1 MSTSMPPRTALAAVP
16 PPKRAAS
23 ITRKTKETNIEVS
36 LDLDGTGQ
44 ASIATPLPFLSHMV
58 EQLARHGLIDLTV
71 RAAGDVEI
79 DGHHT
84 TEDLGLVIGQCVTKA
99 LGDKAGILRYG
110 SATLPMDEARAT
122 CALDLSGRPHFVWEV
137 PLPAGAKI
145 GTWDV
150 ELAPVFFEAF
160 ARGAQCNLH
169 VVMHRGEILH
179 HMVEISFK
187 ALARAM
193 REAVRV
199 EARVSGVPSTK
210 GSLVD

>member
-1 MSTSMPPRTALAAVP
+1 MFTFESGAGNTGFPMSRTATVS
-16 PPKRAAS
+16 RN
-23 ITRKTKETNIEVS
+23 TTETCIEVT
-36 LDLDGTGQ
+36 LDLDGTGR
-44 ASIATPLPFLSHMV
+44 SDIETPLPFLTHMI
-58 EQLARHGLIDLTV
+58 EQIARHGLIDLRV
-71 RAAGDVEI
+71 RATGDVEI

-84 TEDLGLVIGQCVTKA
+84 TEDLGLVIGQALAKA
-99 LGDKAGILRYG
+99 AGDKVGIVRYG

-122 CALDLSGRPHFVWEV
+122 CALDLSGRAHFVWEV
-137 PLPAGAKI
+137 PLPHGSKL

-187 ALARAM
+187 ALARAL
-193 REAVRV
+193 RDALRIEPRA
-199 EARVSGVPSTK
+199 AGVPSTK